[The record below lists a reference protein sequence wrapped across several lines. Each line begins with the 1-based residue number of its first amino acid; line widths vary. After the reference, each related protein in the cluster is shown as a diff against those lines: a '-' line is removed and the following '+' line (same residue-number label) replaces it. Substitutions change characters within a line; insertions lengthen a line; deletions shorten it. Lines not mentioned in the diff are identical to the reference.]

1 MPLFRELPFFF
12 LWFGAAVSLSEILA
26 GTLLAP
32 LGLTRGLIAIVLG
45 HLIGTTLLVLGGV
58 IGTRQKLTA
67 MGSTEAAFGRYGR
80 QLFALLNVIQLVG
93 WTVIMLRTGADQ
105 INHITL
111 LRWYLDATTLWILI
125 LGLAVCAWV
134 AFGRAGIGKL
144 NSFSVLLLIG
154 LSAAVFWQ
162 LFSQP
167 LPASKPATGGAAL
180 SFGDGLELVVVMP
193 LSWLPLIAD
202 FNRRARSAGGAALW
216 SWLGYM
222 LGSSWMYIIGLVM
235 VLSLGE
241 MDMSRFAGHSLAAI
255 LMLLLVMVLST
266 VTTTFMD
273 AYSAGVSLLNIIP
286 GDKTRRAAVFMSL
299 LGLGVALLTTLDA
312 YMNFLYTI
320 GALFAP
326 LYAIVLSRYFL
337 LRLATGDAPALAWP
351 AVAIW
356 ALGVGSYYGFLALGT
371 PLGATLPAFIFTGV
385 LYILAYRFLPG
396 RKGNDS
402 AFAAR

>member
-32 LGLTRGLIAIVLG
+32 LGLVKGIVAILLG
-45 HLIGTTLLVLGGV
+45 HVIGTTLLVLGGV
-58 IGTRQKLTA
+58 IGTRQKQSA
-67 MGSTEAAFGRYGR
+67 MGSTQAAFGRYGR

-105 INHITL
+105 LNHL
-111 LRWYLDATTLWILI
+111 SLEYWHLDATTTWIAV
-125 LGLAVCAWV
+125 LGVGVCIWV

-144 NSFSVLLLIG
+144 NTFAVLLLIG

-162 LFSQP
+162 LFSHP
-167 LPASKPATGGAAL
+167 LPAGKPAGAMG
-180 SFGDGLELVVVMP
+180 FGDGLELVVVMP

-202 FNRRARSAGGAALW
+202 YNRRAESANASAAW

-222 LGSSWMYIIGLVM
+222 LGSSWMYVIGLVM
-235 VLSLGE
+235 ALSLGD
-241 MDMSRFAGHSLAAI
+241 MDLSQFAGGSAAAVLA
-255 LMLLLVMVLST
+255 LCLVIVLST

-286 GDKTRRAAVFMSL
+286 GNHTRRAALVMSV
-299 LGLGVALLTTLDA
+299 LGLGIALVTTLDA

-326 LYAIVLSRYFL
+326 LYAVVLSRYFV
-337 LRLATGDAPALAWP
+337 LRLEAGDAPALAWP
-351 AVAIW
+351 AVLIW
-356 ALGVGSYYGFLALGT
+356 ALGVASYYGFLALGT
-371 PLGATLPAFIFTGV
+371 PLGATLPAFVFTSV
-385 LYILAYRFLPG
+385 LYVLAYRLLPG
-396 RKGNDS
+396 LNAYATR
-402 AFAAR
+402 

>member
-32 LGLTRGLIAIVLG
+32 LGLVKGIIAILLG
-45 HLIGTTLLVLGGV
+45 HVIGTTLLVLGGI
-58 IGTRQKLTA
+58 IGTRQKQTA
-67 MGSTEAAFGRYGR
+67 MGSTQAAFGRYGR
-80 QLFALLNVIQLVG
+80 ALFALLNVIQLVG

-105 INHITL
+105 LNHL
-111 LRWYLDATTLWILI
+111 SLKYWHLDATTTWIAV
-125 LGLAVCAWV
+125 LGAGVCIWV

-144 NSFSVLLLIG
+144 NTFAVLLLIG

-167 LPASKPATGGAAL
+167 LPTGKAAGTMG
-180 SFGDGLELVVVMP
+180 FGDGLELVVVMP

-202 FNRRARSAGGAALW
+202 YNRRAESARASASG

-222 LGSSWMYIIGLVM
+222 LGSSWMYVIGLVM
-235 VLSLGE
+235 ALSLGD
-241 MDMSRFAGHSLAAI
+241 MDLSHFAGGSMIAVLA
-255 LMLLLVMVLST
+255 LCLVIILST

-273 AYSAGVSLLNIIP
+273 AYSAGVSLLNIVP
-286 GDKTRRAAVFMSL
+286 GSHTRRAALVMSL
-299 LGLGVALLTTLDA
+299 LGLGIALVTTLDA

-326 LYAIVLSRYFL
+326 LYAVVLSRYFV
-337 LRLATGDAPALAWP
+337 LRLEADDAPALAWP
-351 AVAIW
+351 AVLIW
-356 ALGVGSYYGFLALGT
+356 AIGVASYYGFLALGT
-371 PLGATLPAFIFTGV
+371 PLGATLPAFVFTSV
-385 LYILAYRFLPG
+385 LYVLAYRLLPG
-396 RKGNDS
+396 LNAYATR
-402 AFAAR
+402 